1 MRGVDS
7 ETLLAMAETHRELA
21 KRTGDEKR
29 AVLFERAAQQMRDL
43 IARKGD
49 DSAALRRLGQEFQ
62 KARFAHLKDM
72 LREACKG
79 HPRYGFY
86 IGWAFLIG
94 AIVALAVLLPSNR
107 GLAFIVCF
115 AMMAIAFAL
124 RMWDLKTSIPRM
136 ESYIA
141 KILSD

>member
-21 KRTGDEKR
+21 KRTGDERR
-29 AVLFERAAQQMRDL
+29 AVLFEKAAQQMCEL
-43 IARKGD
+43 ISRKGE
-49 DSAALRRLGQEFQ
+49 DSPALRRLGQEFQ

-94 AIVALAVLLPSNR
+94 AIVALAVLLPKDR

-115 AMMAIAFAL
+115 AMMAVAFLL

-136 ESYIA
+136 EQYIA
-141 KILSD
+141 RILAD